1 MAENKV
7 LELAGNQS
15 DNFNNIPGE
24 NPAVVDNS
32 PGGIST
38 VSVIM
43 PTLNEAGNIVSLIQ
57 CAVEALKNAGVTGIE
72 IIVVDDDSADL
83 TWQVATQTVSPP
95 ARIKVI
101 RRMEHHGLTLSLT
114 EGINAAQHDV
124 IVWLD
129 CDFSHPPECI
139 PQMLYMLDR
148 GFDVVVNSRYVVG
161 GGEDRAG
168 QGGALQSFLS
178 QLFNWVMRF
187 FLEPSF
193 ADYTSGFIA
202 VRKAVLNDIPLRG
215 DYGEYF
221 VDFIFRVLH
230 KKYRVCELP
239 YRAMPRRS
247 GQSKTGT
254 HLLQYLRRG
263 RNYIGTILRLRFA
276 TLFGR
281 L

>member
-1 MAENKV
+1 MPENKV
-7 LELAGNQS
+7 LELAGDHL
-15 DNFNNIPGE
+15 DNINIPGE
-24 NPAVVDNS
+24 NPVVLDNT
-32 PGGIST
+32 PGRIAS

-43 PTLNEAGNIVSLIQ
+43 PTLNEAGNIASLIQ
-57 CAVEALKNAGVTGIE
+57 CTVEALKNTGVTGIE

-83 TWQVATQTVSPP
+83 TWQVATRTVSPP
-95 ARIKVI
+95 ARIEVI

-114 EGINAAQHDV
+114 EGINAARHDV

-161 GGEDRAG
+161 GGENRAG
-168 QGGALQSFLS
+168 QGGALQRFLS
-178 QLFNWVMRF
+178 RLFNWVMRF

-202 VRKAVLNDIPLRG
+202 VRKPVLIDVPLRG

-239 YRAMPRRS
+239 YQAMPRRS

-263 RNYIGTILRLRFA
+263 RNYIGTILRLRLT

>member
-1 MAENKV
+1 MSGNKV
-7 LELAGNQS
+7 LDLAGNPV
-15 DNFNNIPGE
+15 DWIKNIPVETPELTVNAG
-24 NPAVVDNS
+24 V
-32 PGGIST
+32 GIAA

-43 PTLNEAGNIVSLIQ
+43 PTLNEAGNIASLIE
-57 CAVEALKNAGVTGIE
+57 CTVAALKHAGVTAIE

-83 TWQVATQTVSPP
+83 TWEVASRTVSPP
-95 ARIKVI
+95 ARIEVI
-101 RRMEHHGLTLSLT
+101 RRMEHHGLTPSLM
-114 EGINAAQHDV
+114 EGINAARHDV

-139 PQMLYMLDR
+139 PQMLYMLAR

-161 GGEDRAG
+161 GGENRVG
-168 QGGALQSFLS
+168 EGGALQRFLS

-202 VRKAVLNDIPLRG
+202 VRKAVLTAVPLRG

-230 KKYRVCELP
+230 KKYKVCELP
-239 YRAMPRRS
+239 YQAAPRRS
-247 GQSKTGT
+247 GHSKTGT

-263 RNYIGTILRLRFA
+263 RNYIGTILRLRLA